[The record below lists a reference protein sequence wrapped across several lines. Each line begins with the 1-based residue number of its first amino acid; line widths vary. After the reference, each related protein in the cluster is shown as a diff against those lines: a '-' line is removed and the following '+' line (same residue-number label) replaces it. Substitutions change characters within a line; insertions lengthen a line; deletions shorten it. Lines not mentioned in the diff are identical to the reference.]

1 MSLFLSTFEQRKQEI
16 HPNFNFVQTIEI
28 EIREKKYVLTIED
41 ESFNLVKVFKANCY
55 VMLYNRVEGAVTEA
69 IDAIFAA
76 ISIQPV
82 YFKDLIPAYKKIGL
96 AYQQGLVKI
105 AAESAKA
112 KDPTKNKIGQSIA
125 YVLDH
130 LEFFKITT
138 FTDKEGNT
146 YDNYKGY
153 LKVVDAA
160 DLSGNL
166 DAKKRRDL
174 AEKYAFSVPERCD
187 DLLKIKKLRNQLA
200 HGEILFGEAGAISMA
215 ELMDIK
221 TNVFAYLEA
230 ILLNI
235 NDFITHNR
243 FKST

>member
-16 HPNFNFVQTIEI
+16 HHYFNFVKNIEI
-28 EIREKKYVLTIED
+28 EIREKMYVLPIED

-55 VMLYNRVEGAVTEA
+55 VMLSNLVEGAVTEA
-69 IDAIFAA
+69 MDAIFAA
-76 ISIQPV
+76 LSNQAIG
-82 YFKDLIPAYKKIGL
+82 FKDLIPAYKKIWL

-112 KDPTKNKIGQSIA
+112 KDPAKNKIGQSIT

-130 LEFFKITT
+130 LEYFKITT

-153 LKVVDAA
+153 LKVVDTA

-166 DAKKRRDL
+166 DAKKMRDL
-174 AEKYAFSVPERCD
+174 AEKYAFLVPERCD
-187 DLLKIKKLRNQLA
+187 DLLKIKRLRNQLA
-200 HGEILFGEAGAISMA
+200 HGEILFVEAGAISMA

-221 TNVFAYLEA
+221 QNVFAYLEA

-235 NDFITHNR
+235 NDFIIHNR
-243 FKST
+243 FKNT

>member
-28 EIREKKYVLTIED
+28 EIREKKYVLPIED
-41 ESFNLVKVFKANCY
+41 ESFNFVKVFKANCY

-146 YDNYKGY
+146 FDNYKGY

-166 DAKKRRDL
+166 DAKKMRDL
-174 AEKYAFSVPERCD
+174 AEK
-187 DLLKIKKLRNQLA
+187 
-200 HGEILFGEAGAISMA
+200 
-215 ELMDIK
+215 
-221 TNVFAYLEA
+221 
-230 ILLNI
+230 
-235 NDFITHNR
+235 
-243 FKST
+243 